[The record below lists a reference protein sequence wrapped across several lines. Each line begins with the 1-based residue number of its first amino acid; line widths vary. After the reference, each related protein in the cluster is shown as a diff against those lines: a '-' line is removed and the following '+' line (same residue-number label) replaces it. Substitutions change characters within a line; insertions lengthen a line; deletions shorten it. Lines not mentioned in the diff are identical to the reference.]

1 MAQTRAPSIRV
12 LTSTFRDVDL
22 ARAKLI
28 RQAIK
33 IEGYEKLMVFCE
45 THCPKATEQF
55 RKFYN
60 MPSKGQIRAHVL
72 DELLGTYGVEYLFK
86 NSEGLAGHCSMPSDE
101 LICTYLNAG
110 DSYAATLIKHHGRW
124 QVGCWGSIAESYL

>member
-1 MAQTRAPSIRV
+1 MAQTRAPSIKT
-12 LTSTFRDVDL
+12 LTSTFRDVDS

-28 RQAIK
+28 RRAIK

-60 MPSKGQIRAHVL
+60 MPSKGQIRAYVL
-72 DELLGTYGVEYLFK
+72 DELLGTYGVEYLLK
-86 NSEGLAGHCSMPSDE
+86 TSEGLAGHCSMTSDK
-101 LICTYLNAG
+101 LICTYLNSG
-110 DSYAATLIKHHGRW
+110 DTYAATLLEFRGRW
-124 QVGCWGSIAESYL
+124 QVGCWGDIAERYL